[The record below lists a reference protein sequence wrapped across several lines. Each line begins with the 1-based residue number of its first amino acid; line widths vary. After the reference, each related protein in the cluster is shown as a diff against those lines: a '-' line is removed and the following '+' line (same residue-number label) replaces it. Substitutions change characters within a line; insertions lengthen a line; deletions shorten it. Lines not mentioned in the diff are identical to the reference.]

1 MLRLRTGSRRATS
14 GSLSRVAPLALLLA
28 VASAGVIAPSAGLAQ
43 PADEKSAEEKASA
56 LKAFEDGLE
65 AERKGDYNVALEK
78 FQKVG
83 AFKMTPHVRFHIA
96 LCEEKL
102 GKLVSALRG
111 FELAEAEAVKMGKDA
126 QVVAEKAPARIEAL
140 RKRVASVRIEVK
152 GTVLYSRVVI
162 DGQPVLAKD
171 YGSLIN
177 LDPGPHTI
185 AVDTDGVLS
194 QEKQLTL
201 AERGYETLT
210 FEIEDKEKPAPT
222 ATATATVTAAP
233 TVAPPPPASKLPAF
247 VIGGV
252 GVASLIGAGVF
263 YGLRV
268 GALDSFAAGCPA
280 DKFPPDESGVQH
292 CPASVQGAREDA
304 QAFTLG
310 AGVLLGVGVAALGGA
325 GVYWLLTQRKAGA
338 PAPKAAIGVSVTTS
352 GVRISGQF

>member
-1 MLRLRTGSRRATS
+1 M
-14 GSLSRVAPLALLLA
+14 LA
-28 VASAGVIAPSAGLAQ
+28 VLSAGVIAPATGLAQ
-43 PADEKSAEEKASA
+43 PAGDGKSAEEKATA

-65 AERKGDYNVALEK
+65 AERKGDYSVALEK

-111 FELAEAEAVKMGKDA
+111 FELAEAEAQKMGNDA
-126 QVVAEKAPARIEAL
+126 KVVAEKAPARIEAL

-177 LDPGPHTI
+177 VDPGAHTI

-201 AERGYETLT
+201 AEHGYETLT
-210 FEIEDKEKPAPT
+210 FEIEDKEKPVPT
-222 ATATATVTAAP
+222 ATASATVTAAKA
-233 TVAPPPPASKLPAF
+233 VAPPPPPASKLPAF
-247 VIGGV
+247 VLGGA

-268 GALDSFAAGCPA
+268 GALDSFAQGCPT
-280 DKFPPDESGVQH
+280 DKFPPDKDGVQH
-292 CPASVQGAREDA
+292 CPAAVQGAQSDA
-304 QAFTLG
+304 QSFTIG

-325 GVYWLLTQRKAGA
+325 GAYWYVTQRKA
-338 PAPKAAIGVSVTTS
+338 PATVPVVSIGVSVMPS
-352 GVRISGQF
+352 GVRVSGSF